1 MIWQIYKVF
10 FTYHFTRSLSF
21 VAAAKFSLF
30 TFHFSL
36 KIANFANSFAK
47 LQCTRQFKEKQA
59 FLLHCSRFFVTLA
72 SPKLLH
78 LGKAQIN
85 LAFHSTFRNF
95 ANKNKT
101 FYNTTMLQIRCK
113 NNNMTKSFP
122 EGTSLLDVY
131 QEFADDIKLPYPVV
145 SAKVNNASQGLKFR
159 LYQNRD
165 VEFLDAREG
174 SGHRVYVRS
183 LCFVL
188 YKATQDLFPGSKL
201 FIEHTISRGYYCN
214 FKKKG
219 YEPMVE
225 GDVEK
230 IRERMQEIINLD
242 MPFRRNEAT
251 TEEALRVF
259 AERGLT
265 DKVKLLESSGQ
276 IYSDYYM
283 LGDTADYYYG
293 PLVPSA
299 GYLTVWGLE
308 TYHDGM
314 LLRVPDWNNPTQ
326 LAEKV
331 DMPKTYEM
339 FAEKTKWDIIMRLSN
354 AGDVNKAILKGHAS
368 ELIQVSEALQ
378 EKKIVQIAEE
388 IDRRF
393 HDEENPVRMVL
404 ITGPS
409 SSGKTTFCKR
419 LSVQLLACGL
429 RPLSFSTDDYFVNR
443 LDTPKLPNGD
453 YDFDNIETV
462 EYHLLEDHLLRLM
475 KGERVE
481 IPEYNF
487 VTGKREWNGKKL
499 KLAGDTVL
507 IIEGIHALNPLL
519 TKKIPDSLKYKIYI
533 SALTSISL
541 DDHNWIPVRD
551 NRLLRRIIRD
561 YNKGAYTAQQTI
573 AQWKNVCEAEDQW
586 IFPFQETADAMFNS
600 ALNIEFAVL
609 RTHAEI
615 ILASVP
621 KNCDEY
627 AEAHRLL
634 KFLRYFIPISDKEIP
649 PTSIMREFVGGS
661 SFKYPR

>member
-1 MIWQIYKVF
+1 
-10 FTYHFTRSLSF
+10 
-21 VAAAKFSLF
+21 
-30 TFHFSL
+30 
-36 KIANFANSFAK
+36 
-47 LQCTRQFKEKQA
+47 
-59 FLLHCSRFFVTLA
+59 
-72 SPKLLH
+72 
-78 LGKAQIN
+78 
-85 LAFHSTFRNF
+85 
-95 ANKNKT
+95 
-101 FYNTTMLQIRCK
+101 MLQIRCK
-113 NNNMTKSFP
+113 NNIVAKSFP

-131 QEFADDIKLPYPVV
+131 QEFADEIHLPYPVV
-145 SAKVNNASQGLKFR
+145 SAKVNNTSQGLKFR

-183 LCFVL
+183 LCFLL
-188 YKATQDLFPGSKL
+188 YKATQDVFPGSKL
-201 FIEHTISRGYYCN
+201 FIEHSLSRGYYCN
-214 FKKKG
+214 FKKGTRSQVTDK
-219 YEPMVE
+219 
-225 GDVEK
+225 DVAQIK
-230 IRERMQEIINLD
+230 TRMQEIVDLD
-242 MPFRRNEAT
+242 MPFRRTEAT
-251 TEEALRVF
+251 TEEAIRVF
-259 AERGLT
+259 TERGFS
-265 DKVKLLESSGQ
+265 DKVKLLETSGQ

-283 LGDTADYYYG
+283 LGDTVDYYYG

-299 GYLTVWGLE
+299 GYLKVWDLERFEDGL
-308 TYHDGM
+308 
-314 LLRVPDWNNPTQ
+314 LLRVPDWNNPSQ
-326 LAEKV
+326 VAEKV
-331 DMPKTYEM
+331 AQPKTFGM
-339 FAEKTKWDIIMRLSN
+339 FAEKTRWDIIMRLSN
-354 AGDVNKAILKGHAS
+354 AGDVNKAIMRGYAS

-393 HDEENPVRMVL
+393 HQKENPVRIVL

-429 RPLSFSTDDYFVNR
+429 RPVSFSTDDYFVNR

-462 EYHLLEDHLLRLM
+462 DYHLMEDHLMRLM
-475 KGERVE
+475 AGERVE

-487 VTGKREWNGKKL
+487 VTGKREYNGKKL
-499 KLAGDTVL
+499 KLNSDTVL

-519 TKKIPDSLKYKIYI
+519 TQKIDDSLKYKIYI

-586 IFPFQETADAMFNS
+586 IFPFQETADVMFNS

-609 RTHAEI
+609 RTHAEL
-615 ILASVP
+615 ILTSVP
-621 KNCDEY
+621 KNCEEY

-634 KFLRYFIPISDKEIP
+634 KFLRFFLPVSDKEIP

-661 SFKYPR
+661 SFKY

>member
-1 MIWQIYKVF
+1 
-10 FTYHFTRSLSF
+10 
-21 VAAAKFSLF
+21 
-30 TFHFSL
+30 
-36 KIANFANSFAK
+36 
-47 LQCTRQFKEKQA
+47 
-59 FLLHCSRFFVTLA
+59 
-72 SPKLLH
+72 
-78 LGKAQIN
+78 
-85 LAFHSTFRNF
+85 
-95 ANKNKT
+95 
-101 FYNTTMLQIRCK
+101 MLQIRCK
-113 NNNMTKSFP
+113 NNNVTKSFP
-122 EGTSLLDVY
+122 EGSSLLDVY

-174 SGHRVYVRS
+174 SGHHCYVRS
-183 LCFVL
+183 LSFVL
-188 YKATQDLFPGSKL
+188 YKATQDLFSGSKL
-201 FIEHTISRGYYCN
+201 FIEHSLSRGYYCN
-214 FKKKG
+214 FKKRTG
-219 YEPMVE
+219 EPLTDD
-225 GDVEK
+225 DVAQLK
-230 IRERMQEIINLD
+230 QRMQEIIDLD

-251 TEEALRVF
+251 TEEAIRVF
-259 AERGLT
+259 AERGFS
-265 DKVKLLESSGQ
+265 DKVKLLETSGQ

-299 GYLTVWGLE
+299 GYLTVWDLERYQDGL
-308 TYHDGM
+308 
-314 LLRVPDWNNPTQ
+314 LLRVPDWNDPSRV
-326 LAEKV
+326 AEKV
-331 DMPKTYEM
+331 DMPKTFEM
-339 FAEKTKWDIIMRLSN
+339 FAEKTRWDIIMRLSN
-354 AGDVNKAILKGHAS
+354 AGDVNKAIMRGHAS

-378 EKKIVQIAEE
+378 EKKIVKIAEE

-393 HDEENPVRMVL
+393 HQEENPTRLVL

-443 LDTPKLPNGD
+443 VDTPKLPNGD

-462 EYHLLEDHLLRLM
+462 DYSLLEDHLTRLM

-481 IPEYNF
+481 VPEYNF
-487 VTGKREWNGKKL
+487 TTGKREWNGKKL
-499 KLAGDTVL
+499 KMAGDTVL

-519 TKKIPDSLKYKIYI
+519 TKKIDDSLKYKIYI

-561 YNKGAYTAQQTI
+561 YNKGAFTAQQTI

-586 IFPFQETADAMFNS
+586 IFPFQETADVMFNS

-621 KNCDEY
+621 KNCPEY

-634 KFLRYFIPISDKEIP
+634 KFIHYFLPVSDKEIP

-661 SFKYPR
+661 SFKY

>member
-1 MIWQIYKVF
+1 
-10 FTYHFTRSLSF
+10 
-21 VAAAKFSLF
+21 
-30 TFHFSL
+30 
-36 KIANFANSFAK
+36 
-47 LQCTRQFKEKQA
+47 
-59 FLLHCSRFFVTLA
+59 
-72 SPKLLH
+72 
-78 LGKAQIN
+78 
-85 LAFHSTFRNF
+85 
-95 ANKNKT
+95 
-101 FYNTTMLQIRCK
+101 MLQIRCK
-113 NNNMTKSFP
+113 NNGVTKSFP

-131 QEFADDIKLPYPVV
+131 QEFADDIKLPFPVV

-201 FIEHTISRGYYCN
+201 FIEHPLSRGYYCN
-214 FKKKG
+214 FKKRNG
-219 YEPMVE
+219 ESLE
-225 GDVEK
+225 DGDVER
-230 IRERMQEIINLD
+230 ICERMQEIINLN

-251 TEEALRVF
+251 NEEAIRIF
-259 AERGLT
+259 QERGFS
-265 DKVKLLESSGQ
+265 DKVKLLETSGQ
-276 IYSDYYM
+276 IYSDYYT
-283 LGDTADYYYG
+283 LGETVDYYYG

-299 GYLTVWGLE
+299 GYLSVWGLE
-308 TYHDGM
+308 RLYDGM
-314 LLRVPDWNNPTQ
+314 LLRVPDWNDPSKLAEMAAMPKTFEIY
-326 LAEKV
+326 AEKV
-331 DMPKTYEM
+331 R
-339 FAEKTKWDIIMRLSN
+339 WDIIMHLSN
-354 AGDVNKAILKGHAS
+354 AGDVNKAVLRGHAS

-388 IDRRF
+388 IERRF
-393 HDEENPVRMVL
+393 HDTEKPIRIIL

-419 LSVQLLACGL
+419 LSIQLLACGL
-429 RPLSFSTDDYFVNR
+429 RPMSFSTDDYFVNR

-462 EYHLLEDHLLRLM
+462 DYHLLEDHLSRLM

-481 IPEYNF
+481 VPEYNF
-487 VTGKREWNGKKL
+487 VTGKREYNGKRL
-499 KLAGDTVL
+499 KLGNDNVL

-519 TKKIPDSLKYKIYI
+519 TKTIPDAAKFKIYI

-541 DDHNWIPVRD
+541 DDHNWIPTRD

-561 YNKGAYTAQQTI
+561 YNKGAYTARETI
-573 AQWKNVCEAEDQW
+573 SQWKNVCAAEDKW
-586 IFPFQETADAMFNS
+586 IFPYQETADVMFNS

-615 ILASVP
+615 ILGSVP
-621 KNCDEY
+621 RNCPEY

-634 KFLRYFIPISDKEIP
+634 KFIHYFIPVSDKEIP

-661 SFKYPR
+661 SFKY

>member
-1 MIWQIYKVF
+1 
-10 FTYHFTRSLSF
+10 
-21 VAAAKFSLF
+21 
-30 TFHFSL
+30 
-36 KIANFANSFAK
+36 
-47 LQCTRQFKEKQA
+47 
-59 FLLHCSRFFVTLA
+59 
-72 SPKLLH
+72 
-78 LGKAQIN
+78 
-85 LAFHSTFRNF
+85 
-95 ANKNKT
+95 
-101 FYNTTMLQIRCK
+101 MLQIRCK
-113 NNNMTKSFP
+113 NNNITKSFP

-131 QEFADDIKLPYPVV
+131 QEFADDINLPFPVV
-145 SAKVNNASQGLKFR
+145 SARVNNTSQGLKFR
-159 LYQNRD
+159 LFQNRD

-201 FIEHTISRGYYCN
+201 FVEHTISRGYYCN

-219 YEPMVE
+219 EPLTE
-225 GDVEK
+225 DDVAR
-230 IRERMQEIINLD
+230 ISARMQEIVNVD

-251 TEEALRVF
+251 NEEAIRVF
-259 AERGLT
+259 AERGFT
-265 DKVKLLESSGQ
+265 DKVKLLETSGQ

-283 LGDTADYYYG
+283 LGDTVDYYYG

-299 GYLTVWGLE
+299 GYLRVWALE
-308 TYHDGM
+308 PYHDGM
-314 LLRVPDWNNPTQ
+314 LLRVPDWHNPLV

-339 FAEKTKWDIIMRLSN
+339 FAEKTRWDIIMHLSN

-393 HDEENPVRMVL
+393 RDESNPVRLVL

-419 LSVQLLACGL
+419 LCVQLLACGL
-429 RPLSFSTDDYFVNR
+429 RPYSISTDDYFVNR
-443 LDTPKLPNGD
+443 VDTPKLPNGD
-453 YDFDNIETV
+453 YDFDNVEAV
-462 EYHLLEDHLLRLM
+462 EYNLLEEHLTRLM
-475 KGERVE
+475 NGERVE
-481 IPEYNF
+481 VPEYNF
-487 VTGKREWNGKKL
+487 VTGKREYNGKKV
-499 KLAGDTVL
+499 KLANDSVL

-519 TKKIPDSLKYKIYI
+519 TQKIADSMKFKIYI

-561 YNKGAYTAQQTI
+561 YNKGAFTAQQTI
-573 AQWKNVCEAEDQW
+573 SQWKNVCEAEDKW
-586 IFPFQETADAMFNS
+586 IFPFQETADVMFNS

-621 KNCDEY
+621 KNCPEY
-627 AEAHRLL
+627 SEAHRLL
-634 KFLRYFIPISDKEIP
+634 KFIHYFIPISDKEIP

-661 SFKYPR
+661 SFKY

>member
-1 MIWQIYKVF
+1 
-10 FTYHFTRSLSF
+10 
-21 VAAAKFSLF
+21 
-30 TFHFSL
+30 
-36 KIANFANSFAK
+36 
-47 LQCTRQFKEKQA
+47 
-59 FLLHCSRFFVTLA
+59 
-72 SPKLLH
+72 
-78 LGKAQIN
+78 
-85 LAFHSTFRNF
+85 
-95 ANKNKT
+95 
-101 FYNTTMLQIRCK
+101 MLQIRCK
-113 NNNMTKSFP
+113 NNNVTKSFP

-131 QEFADDIKLPYPVV
+131 HAFADEIQLPYPVV

-201 FIEHTISRGYYCN
+201 FIEHPLSRGYYCN
-214 FKKKG
+214 FKKKVQDG
-219 YEPMVE
+219 AQVTPD
-225 GDVEK
+225 DVER
-230 IRERMQEIINLD
+230 IRDRMQEIINLD

-251 TEEALRVF
+251 TEEAIRIF
-259 AERGLT
+259 SERGFA
-265 DKVKLLESSGQ
+265 DKVKLLETSGQ
-276 IYSDYYM
+276 VYTDYYT
-283 LGDTADYYYG
+283 LGETVDYYYG

-308 TYHDGM
+308 PCGEGM
-314 LLRVPDWNNPTQ
+314 LLRVPDWNNPSL
-326 LAEKV
+326 LAERA
-331 DMPKTYEM
+331 DMPKTFEIY
-339 FAEKTKWDIIMRLSN
+339 AEKVRWDIIMRLSN

-393 HDEENPVRMVL
+393 RNPDAPIRLVL

-419 LSVQLLACGL
+419 LSIQLLACGL
-429 RPLSFSTDDYFVNR
+429 RPVSFSTDDYFVNR
-443 LDTPKLPNGD
+443 VDTPLLPNGD

-462 EYHLLEDHLLRLM
+462 DYHLLEDHLTRLM
-475 KGERVE
+475 AGERVE
-481 IPEYNF
+481 VPEYNF
-487 VTGKREWNGKKL
+487 VTGKREYNGKKL
-499 KLAGDTVL
+499 KLQSDSVL

-519 TKKIPDSLKYKIYI
+519 TKTIPDTSKFKVYI

-541 DDHNWIPVRD
+541 DDHNWIPTRD

-561 YNKGAYTAQQTI
+561 YNKGAYTAQETI
-573 AQWKNVCEAEDQW
+573 SQWKNVCEAEDKW
-586 IFPFQETADAMFNS
+586 IFPYQETADVMFNS

-615 ILASVP
+615 ILTSVP
-621 KNCDEY
+621 KNCQEY

-634 KFLRYFIPISDKEIP
+634 KFIRYFIPVSDKEIP

-661 SFKYPR
+661 SFKY

>member
-1 MIWQIYKVF
+1 
-10 FTYHFTRSLSF
+10 
-21 VAAAKFSLF
+21 
-30 TFHFSL
+30 
-36 KIANFANSFAK
+36 
-47 LQCTRQFKEKQA
+47 
-59 FLLHCSRFFVTLA
+59 
-72 SPKLLH
+72 
-78 LGKAQIN
+78 
-85 LAFHSTFRNF
+85 
-95 ANKNKT
+95 
-101 FYNTTMLQIRCK
+101 
-113 NNNMTKSFP
+113 MTKSFP

-219 YEPMVE
+219 YEPMVD
-225 GDVEK
+225 GDVER

>member
-1 MIWQIYKVF
+1 
-10 FTYHFTRSLSF
+10 
-21 VAAAKFSLF
+21 
-30 TFHFSL
+30 
-36 KIANFANSFAK
+36 
-47 LQCTRQFKEKQA
+47 
-59 FLLHCSRFFVTLA
+59 
-72 SPKLLH
+72 
-78 LGKAQIN
+78 
-85 LAFHSTFRNF
+85 
-95 ANKNKT
+95 
-101 FYNTTMLQIRCK
+101 MLQIRCK
-113 NNNMTKSFP
+113 NNNKTKSFP

-145 SAKVNNASQGLKFR
+145 SGKVNNTSQGLKFR
-159 LYQNRD
+159 LFQNRD

-188 YKATQDLFPGSKL
+188 YKATQDIFPNSKL

-219 YEPMVE
+219 NEPLVD
-225 GDVEK
+225 GDVER
-230 IRERMQEIINLD
+230 IRQRMQEIVNLD

-251 TEEALRVF
+251 NEEAIRVF
-259 AERGLT
+259 AERGFT
-265 DKVKLLESSGQ
+265 DKVKLLETSGQ
-276 IYSDYYM
+276 IYSDYYV

-308 TYHDGM
+308 SYHDGM
-314 LLRVPDWNNPTQ
+314 LLRVPDWNNPMV
-326 LAEKV
+326 LAEKA

-393 HDEENPVRMVL
+393 RAEEKPIRIVL

-429 RPLSFSTDDYFVNR
+429 RPYSISTDDYFVNR
-443 LDTPKLPNGD
+443 VDTPKLPNGD
-453 YDFDNIETV
+453 YDFDNIEAV
-462 EYHLLEDHLLRLM
+462 EYNLLEDHLSRLM

-481 IPEYNF
+481 VPEYNF
-487 VTGKREWNGKKL
+487 VTGKREYNGKKV
-499 KLAGDTVL
+499 KLSNDSVL

-519 TKKIPDSLKYKIYI
+519 TQKIEDSMKFKIYI

-561 YNKGAYTAQQTI
+561 YNKGAFTAQQTI
-573 AQWKNVCEAEDQW
+573 SQWKNVCEAEDKW
-586 IFPFQETADAMFNS
+586 IFPFQETADVMFNS

-621 KNCDEY
+621 KNCPEY
-627 AEAHRLL
+627 SEAHRLL
-634 KFLRYFIPISDKEIP
+634 KFIHYFIPISDKEIP

-661 SFKYPR
+661 SFKY

>member
-1 MIWQIYKVF
+1 
-10 FTYHFTRSLSF
+10 
-21 VAAAKFSLF
+21 
-30 TFHFSL
+30 
-36 KIANFANSFAK
+36 
-47 LQCTRQFKEKQA
+47 
-59 FLLHCSRFFVTLA
+59 
-72 SPKLLH
+72 
-78 LGKAQIN
+78 
-85 LAFHSTFRNF
+85 
-95 ANKNKT
+95 
-101 FYNTTMLQIRCK
+101 MLQIRCK
-113 NNNMTKSFP
+113 NNNVSKSFP
-122 EGTSLLDVY
+122 EGCSLLDVY
-131 QEFADDIKLPYPVV
+131 QEFADEIQMPYPVV

-159 LYQNRD
+159 LFQNRD
-165 VEFLDAREG
+165 VEFVDAREG

-188 YKATQDLFPGSKL
+188 YKATQDVFPGSKL

-214 FKKKG
+214 FKKKNN
-219 YEPMVE
+219 EPLAD
-225 GDVEK
+225 GDVEQ
-230 IRERMQEIINLD
+230 ISTRMQEIVNLD

-251 TEEALRVF
+251 TEEAIRVF
-259 AERGLT
+259 AERGFQ
-265 DKVKLLESSGQ
+265 DKVKLLETCGQ
-276 IYSDYYM
+276 IYSDYYT
-283 LGDTADYYYG
+283 LGDTADFYYG

-299 GYLTVWGLE
+299 GYLTVWALE
-308 TYHDGM
+308 PYHDGM
-314 LLRVPDWNNPTQ
+314 LLRVPDWYNPTV

-331 DMPKTYEM
+331 DMPKTYDM
-339 FAEKTKWDIIMRLSN
+339 FAEKTRWDIIMRLSN

-388 IDRRF
+388 IERRSNR
-393 HDEENPVRMVL
+393 EEHPVRLIL

-419 LSVQLLACGL
+419 LSIQLLACGL

-443 LDTPKLPNGD
+443 VDTPKLPNGD
-453 YDFDNIETV
+453 YDFDNIEAV
-462 EYHLLEDHLLRLM
+462 EYSLLEDHLLRLM

-481 IPEYNF
+481 VPEYNF

-499 KLAGDTVL
+499 KLTNDSVL

-519 TKKIPDSLKYKIYI
+519 TSKIPDYMKFKIYI

-561 YNKGAYTAQQTI
+561 YNKGAYTAQETI
-573 AQWKNVCEAEDQW
+573 SQWKNVCAAEDKW
-586 IFPFQETADAMFNS
+586 IFPFQESADAMFNS

-615 ILASVP
+615 ILTSVP
-621 KNCDEY
+621 KNCLEY

-634 KFLRYFIPISDKEIP
+634 KFIHYFIPISDKEIP
-649 PTSIMREFVGGS
+649 PTSIMREFLGGS
-661 SFKYPR
+661 SFKY

>member
-1 MIWQIYKVF
+1 
-10 FTYHFTRSLSF
+10 
-21 VAAAKFSLF
+21 
-30 TFHFSL
+30 
-36 KIANFANSFAK
+36 
-47 LQCTRQFKEKQA
+47 
-59 FLLHCSRFFVTLA
+59 
-72 SPKLLH
+72 
-78 LGKAQIN
+78 
-85 LAFHSTFRNF
+85 
-95 ANKNKT
+95 
-101 FYNTTMLQIRCK
+101 MLQIRCK
-113 NNNMTKSFP
+113 NNNVTKSFP

-131 QEFADDIKLPYPVV
+131 QEFADDVKLPYPVV
-145 SAKVNNASQGLKFR
+145 SAKVNNVSQGLKFR
-159 LYQNRD
+159 VYQNRD

-183 LCFVL
+183 LSFLL

-201 FIEHTISRGYYCN
+201 FIEHSLSRGYYCN
-214 FKKKG
+214 FKKKNTG
-219 YEPMVE
+219 GEKVTDE
-225 GDVEK
+225 DVAK
-230 IRERMQEIINLD
+230 IKARMQEIVSLD
-242 MPFRRNEAT
+242 MPFRRTEAT
-251 TEEALRVF
+251 TDEVIRVF
-259 AERGLT
+259 TERGFQ
-265 DKVKLLESSGQ
+265 DKVKLLETSGQ
-276 IYSDYYM
+276 IYSDYYT
-283 LGDTADYYYG
+283 LGDTVDYYYG

-299 GYLTVWGLE
+299 GNLQVWDLERHEEGLR
-308 TYHDGM
+308 
-314 LLRVPDWNNPTQ
+314 LRVPDWNCPSKV
-326 LAEKV
+326 AEKV
-331 DMPKTYEM
+331 AQPKTFEM
-339 FAEKTKWDIIMRLSN
+339 FAEKTHWDIIMRLSN
-354 AGDVNKAILKGHAS
+354 AGDVNKAIMRGHAP

-393 HDEENPVRMVL
+393 HQEKDPVRLVL

-429 RPLSFSTDDYFVNR
+429 RPISFSTDDYFVNR

-462 EYHLLEDHLLRLM
+462 DYHLMEEHLMRLM
-475 KGERVE
+475 DGERVE

-499 KLAGDTVL
+499 KLGGDTVL

-519 TKKIPDSLKYKIYI
+519 TKKLPDSLKYKIYI
-533 SALTSISL
+533 SALTSISI

-586 IFPFQETADAMFNS
+586 IFPYQETADVMFNS

-621 KNCDEY
+621 KNCPEY
-627 AEAHRLL
+627 SEAHRLL
-634 KFLRYFIPISDKEIP
+634 KFIHFFLPVSDKEIP

-661 SFKYPR
+661 SFKY

>member
-1 MIWQIYKVF
+1 MHSAMQRKTSF
-10 FTYHFTRSLSF
+10 SFALLSF
-21 VAAAKFSLF
+21 
-30 TFHFSL
+30 
-36 KIANFANSFAK
+36 
-47 LQCTRQFKEKQA
+47 
-59 FLLHCSRFFVTLA
+59 
-72 SPKLLH
+72 
-78 LGKAQIN
+78 
-85 LAFHSTFRNF
+85 FRNF

-462 EYHLLEDHLLRLM
+462 EYNLLEDHLLRLM

>member
-1 MIWQIYKVF
+1 
-10 FTYHFTRSLSF
+10 
-21 VAAAKFSLF
+21 
-30 TFHFSL
+30 
-36 KIANFANSFAK
+36 
-47 LQCTRQFKEKQA
+47 
-59 FLLHCSRFFVTLA
+59 
-72 SPKLLH
+72 
-78 LGKAQIN
+78 
-85 LAFHSTFRNF
+85 
-95 ANKNKT
+95 
-101 FYNTTMLQIRCK
+101 MLQIRCK
-113 NNNMTKSFP
+113 NNNVTKSFP
-122 EGTSLLDVY
+122 EGCSLLDVY

-183 LCFVL
+183 LCFLL
-188 YKATQDLFPGSKL
+188 YKATQDVFPGSKL

-219 YEPMVE
+219 NEALSD
-225 GDVEK
+225 GDVEQIK
-230 IRERMQEIINLD
+230 ERMTEIVNLD
-242 MPFRRNEAT
+242 MPFRRTEAT
-251 TEEALRVF
+251 NEEAIRVF
-259 AERGLT
+259 AERGFA
-265 DKVKLLESSGQ
+265 DKVKLLETSGQ
-276 IYSDYYM
+276 IYSDYYT

-299 GYLTVWGLE
+299 GYLKVFGLE
-308 TYHDGM
+308 PYQDGM
-314 LLRVPDWNNPTQ
+314 LLRVPDWYNPTI

-339 FAEKTKWDIIMRLSN
+339 FREKTRWDIIMRLSN

-378 EKKIVQIAEE
+378 EKKIVQIAED

-393 HDEENPVRMVL
+393 HAEEKPVRLVL

-419 LSVQLLACGL
+419 LSIQLLACGL

-443 LDTPKLPNGD
+443 VDTPKLPNGD
-453 YDFDNIETV
+453 YDFDNIEAV
-462 EYHLLEDHLLRLM
+462 DYHLLEEHLTSLM
-475 KGERVE
+475 NGERVE
-481 IPEYNF
+481 VPEYNF
-487 VTGKREWNGKKL
+487 STGKREWNGKKI

-519 TKKIPDSLKYKIYI
+519 TQKIDDSLKYKIYI

-561 YNKGAYTAQQTI
+561 YNKGAFTARETI
-573 AQWKNVCEAEDQW
+573 AQWKNVCEAEDKW
-586 IFPFQETADAMFNS
+586 IFPYQETADAMFNS

-621 KNCDEY
+621 RNCAEY

-634 KFLRYFIPISDKEIP
+634 KFIHFFLPVSDKEIP

-661 SFKYPR
+661 SFKY

>member
-1 MIWQIYKVF
+1 
-10 FTYHFTRSLSF
+10 
-21 VAAAKFSLF
+21 
-30 TFHFSL
+30 
-36 KIANFANSFAK
+36 
-47 LQCTRQFKEKQA
+47 
-59 FLLHCSRFFVTLA
+59 
-72 SPKLLH
+72 
-78 LGKAQIN
+78 
-85 LAFHSTFRNF
+85 
-95 ANKNKT
+95 
-101 FYNTTMLQIRCK
+101 MLQIRCK
-113 NNNMTKSFP
+113 NNNVTKSFP

-131 QEFADDIKLPYPVV
+131 QEFAEEIKLPFPVV

-165 VEFLDAREG
+165 VEFLDARGG

-183 LCFVL
+183 LSFVL

-201 FIEHTISRGYYCN
+201 FIEHSLCRGYYCN
-214 FKKKG
+214 FKKRNN
-219 YEPMVE
+219 EPLTDE
-225 GDVEK
+225 DAEH
-230 IRERMQEIINLD
+230 IRERMQEIISLD
-242 MPFRRNEAT
+242 MPFRRTEAT
-251 TEEALRVF
+251 NEEAIRVF
-259 AERGLT
+259 AERGFT
-265 DKVKLLESSGQ
+265 DKVKLLETCGQ
-276 IYSDYYM
+276 VYSDYYT
-283 LGDTADYYYG
+283 LGDTVDYYYG

-299 GYLTVWGLE
+299 GYLQVWGLE
-308 TYHDGM
+308 RYEQGL
-314 LLRVPDWNNPTQ
+314 LLRVPDWNDPTK

-331 DMPKTYEM
+331 PQPKTFEM
-339 FAEKTKWDIIMRLSN
+339 FAEKTHWDIIMRLSN
-354 AGDVNKAILKGHAS
+354 AGDVNKAIMRGHAS

-393 HDEENPVRMVL
+393 HREEDPVRIVL

-429 RPLSFSTDDYFVNR
+429 RPVSFSTDDYFVNR
-443 LDTPKLPNGD
+443 VDTPKLPNGD

-462 EYHLLEDHLLRLM
+462 EYALLEDHLLRLM

-481 IPEYNF
+481 VPEYNF
-487 VTGKREWNGKKL
+487 VTGKREYNGKKL

-519 TKKIPDSLKYKIYI
+519 TQKIADSMKYKIYI

-541 DDHNWIPVRD
+541 DDHNWIPTRD

-561 YNKGAYTAQQTI
+561 YNKGAFTAQQTI
-573 AQWKNVCEAEDQW
+573 AQWKNVLAAEDQW
-586 IFPFQETADAMFNS
+586 IFPFQETADVMFNS

-615 ILASVP
+615 ILTSVP
-621 KNCDEY
+621 KNCPEY
-627 AEAHRLL
+627 SEAHRLL
-634 KFLRYFIPISDKEIP
+634 KFIRYFIPISDKEIP

-661 SFKYPR
+661 SFKYSD

>member
-1 MIWQIYKVF
+1 MHSAMQRKTSF
-10 FTYHFTRSLSF
+10 SFALLSF
-21 VAAAKFSLF
+21 
-30 TFHFSL
+30 
-36 KIANFANSFAK
+36 
-47 LQCTRQFKEKQA
+47 
-59 FLLHCSRFFVTLA
+59 
-72 SPKLLH
+72 
-78 LGKAQIN
+78 
-85 LAFHSTFRNF
+85 FRNF

-219 YEPMVE
+219 YEPMVD
-225 GDVEK
+225 GDVER

-293 PLVPSA
+293 PLLPSA

-393 HDEENPVRMVL
+393 HDDENPVRMVL

-462 EYHLLEDHLLRLM
+462 EYNLLEDHLLRLM

>member
-1 MIWQIYKVF
+1 
-10 FTYHFTRSLSF
+10 
-21 VAAAKFSLF
+21 
-30 TFHFSL
+30 
-36 KIANFANSFAK
+36 
-47 LQCTRQFKEKQA
+47 
-59 FLLHCSRFFVTLA
+59 
-72 SPKLLH
+72 
-78 LGKAQIN
+78 
-85 LAFHSTFRNF
+85 
-95 ANKNKT
+95 
-101 FYNTTMLQIRCK
+101 MLQIRCK
-113 NNNMTKSFP
+113 NNGVTKSFP

-131 QEFADDIKLPYPVV
+131 QEFADDIKLPFPVV

-201 FIEHTISRGYYCN
+201 FIEHPLSRGYYCN
-214 FKKKG
+214 FKKRNG
-219 YEPMVE
+219 ESLE
-225 GDVEK
+225 DGDVER
-230 IRERMQEIINLD
+230 IRERMQEIINLN

-251 TEEALRVF
+251 NEEAIRIF
-259 AERGLT
+259 QERGFS
-265 DKVKLLESSGQ
+265 DKVKLLETSGQ
-276 IYSDYYM
+276 IYSDYYT
-283 LGDTADYYYG
+283 LGETVDYYYG

-299 GYLTVWGLE
+299 GYLSVWGLE
-308 TYHDGM
+308 RLYDGM
-314 LLRVPDWNNPTQ
+314 PLRVPDWNDPSKLAEMAPMPKTFEIY
-326 LAEKV
+326 AEKV
-331 DMPKTYEM
+331 R
-339 FAEKTKWDIIMRLSN
+339 WDIIMHLSN
-354 AGDVNKAILKGHAS
+354 AGDVNKAVLRGHAS

-388 IDRRF
+388 IERRF
-393 HDEENPVRMVL
+393 HDTEKPIRIIL

-419 LSVQLLACGL
+419 LSIQLLACGL
-429 RPLSFSTDDYFVNR
+429 RPMSFSTDDYFVNR

-462 EYHLLEDHLLRLM
+462 DYHLLEDHLSRLM

-481 IPEYNF
+481 VPEYNF
-487 VTGKREWNGKKL
+487 VTGKREYNGKRL
-499 KLAGDTVL
+499 KLGNDNVL

-519 TKKIPDSLKYKIYI
+519 TKTIPDAAKFKIYI

-541 DDHNWIPVRD
+541 DDHNWIPTRD

-561 YNKGAYTAQQTI
+561 YNKGAYTARETI
-573 AQWKNVCEAEDQW
+573 SQWKNVCAAEDKW
-586 IFPFQETADAMFNS
+586 IFPYQETADVMFNS

-615 ILASVP
+615 ILGSVP
-621 KNCDEY
+621 RNCPEY

-634 KFLRYFIPISDKEIP
+634 KFIHYFIPVSDKEIP

-661 SFKYPR
+661 SFKY

>member
-1 MIWQIYKVF
+1 
-10 FTYHFTRSLSF
+10 
-21 VAAAKFSLF
+21 
-30 TFHFSL
+30 
-36 KIANFANSFAK
+36 
-47 LQCTRQFKEKQA
+47 
-59 FLLHCSRFFVTLA
+59 
-72 SPKLLH
+72 
-78 LGKAQIN
+78 
-85 LAFHSTFRNF
+85 
-95 ANKNKT
+95 
-101 FYNTTMLQIRCK
+101 MLQIRCK
-113 NNNMTKSFP
+113 NNNVSKSFP
-122 EGTSLLDVY
+122 EGCSLLDVY
-131 QEFADDIKLPYPVV
+131 QEFADEIQMPYPVV

-159 LYQNRD
+159 LFQNRD
-165 VEFLDAREG
+165 VEFVDAREG

-188 YKATQDLFPGSKL
+188 YKATQDVFPGSKL

-214 FKKKG
+214 FKKKNN
-219 YEPMVE
+219 EPLAD
-225 GDVEK
+225 GDVEQ
-230 IRERMQEIINLD
+230 ISTRMQEIVNLD

-251 TEEALRVF
+251 TEEAIRVF
-259 AERGLT
+259 AERGFQ
-265 DKVKLLESSGQ
+265 DKVKLLETCGQ
-276 IYSDYYM
+276 IYSDYYT
-283 LGDTADYYYG
+283 LGDTADFYYG

-299 GYLTVWGLE
+299 GYLTVWALE
-308 TYHDGM
+308 PYHDGM
-314 LLRVPDWNNPTQ
+314 LLRVPDWYNPTV

-331 DMPKTYEM
+331 DMPKTYDM
-339 FAEKTKWDIIMRLSN
+339 FAEKTRWDIIMRLSN

-388 IDRRF
+388 IERRSNRED
-393 HDEENPVRMVL
+393 HPVRLIL

-419 LSVQLLACGL
+419 LSIQLLACGL

-443 LDTPKLPNGD
+443 VDTPKLPNGD
-453 YDFDNIETV
+453 YDFDNIEAV
-462 EYHLLEDHLLRLM
+462 EYSLLEDHLLRLM

-481 IPEYNF
+481 VPEYNF

-499 KLAGDTVL
+499 KLTNDSVL

-519 TKKIPDSLKYKIYI
+519 TSKIPDYMKFKIYI

-561 YNKGAYTAQQTI
+561 YNKGAYTAQETI
-573 AQWKNVCEAEDQW
+573 SQWKNVCAAEDKW
-586 IFPFQETADAMFNS
+586 IFPFQESADAMFNS

-615 ILASVP
+615 ILTSVP
-621 KNCDEY
+621 KNCPEY

-634 KFLRYFIPISDKEIP
+634 KFIHYFIPISDKEIP
-649 PTSIMREFVGGS
+649 PTSIMREFLGGS
-661 SFKYPR
+661 SFKYKV